1 MNKMNAVVSYGKNDF
16 CIAEVEIPVPTDDEV
31 LCRIKSVAI
40 CGSDPGLFSGH
51 YASMGWPPSY
61 PFIFG
66 HEWTGEV
73 IKTGKRVT
81 SLRPGDRVA
90 GEAHSGCGIC
100 RNCREG
106 NYNLCLN
113 YGNLQK
119 GHRHYGFLVNGAYA
133 QYGVFTAKS
142 CTKIPDNVSYD
153 DAALCDSA
161 GTALQAV
168 RLADIRQGETVAVYG
183 PGPIGNLAMQIARTK
198 GAHVIVIGRGARL
211 DACLADGADEVIDY
225 EKHEPLERLAELTGG
240 MGADAVIECAGTDT
254 AIYNSVM
261 SARKNGRVVLV
272 SMPKNK
278 DLVMP
283 VNTIVCNQIHVTG
296 SRANPNCCPEILKL
310 LAEGRIRTE
319 HLITHRFPMT
329 EMAEA
334 LDIFSKRKD
343 GAVKVIVH
351 P

>member
-1 MNKMNAVVSYGKNDF
+1 MNTMNAVISYGKNDF
-16 CIAEVEIPVPTDDEV
+16 RIVETEIPIPADNEV
-31 LCRIKSVAI
+31 LCKIKAVAV
-40 CGSDPGLFSGH
+40 CGSDPGLFSGQ
-51 YASMGWPPSY
+51 YASMGWPPFY

-73 IKTGKRVT
+73 VETGREVT
-81 SLRPGDRVA
+81 TLHPGDRVA
-90 GEAHSGCGIC
+90 GEAHSGCGKC
-100 RNCREG
+100 PNCLSG
-106 NYNLCLN
+106 NYTLCLN
-113 YGNLQK
+113 YGNFEK

-133 QYGVFTAKS
+133 EYGVFTAKS

-168 RLADIRQGETVAVYG
+168 RLANVHNGESVAVYG
-183 PGPIGNLAMQIARTK
+183 PGPIGNLAMQIAKAK
-198 GAHVIVIGRGARL
+198 GARVIVIGRGARL
-211 DACLADGADEVIDY
+211 QACMADGADEVIDY
-225 EKHEPLERLAELTGG
+225 EVYAPVERLKELTGG
-240 MGADAVIECAGTDT
+240 IGADVVIECAGTDT
-254 AIYNSVM
+254 AIYNSIL

-310 LAEGRIRTE
+310 LSEGQLKTK
-319 HLITHRFPMT
+319 HLITHHFALT
-329 EMAEA
+329 EIAEA
-334 LDIFSKRKD
+334 LDTFSKRKD

>member
-1 MNKMNAVVSYGKNDF
+1 MNTMKAVVSYGKNDF
-16 CIAEVEIPVPTDDEV
+16 HITEVNIPVPADDEV
-31 LCRIKSVAI
+31 LCRIKAVAI

-51 YASMGWPPSY
+51 YASMNWPPFY

-66 HEWTGEV
+66 HEWAGEV
-73 IKTGKRVT
+73 IEAGKHVS
-81 SLRPGDRVA
+81 SLKPGDRVA

-100 RNCREG
+100 QNCLDG

-113 YGNLQK
+113 YGNMEK

-133 QYGVFTAKS
+133 EYGVFTAKS
-142 CTKIPDNVSYD
+142 CTKIPDNISYD

-168 RLADIRQGETVAVYG
+168 RLAAIQKGETVAVYG
-183 PGPIGNLAMQIARTK
+183 PGPVGNLAMQIARSK
-198 GAHVIVIGRGARL
+198 GARTIVIGRGARL
-211 DACLADGADEVIDY
+211 SACQADGADEIIDY
-225 EKHEPLERLAELTGG
+225 EKYEPVERLKELTKGL
-240 MGADAVIECAGTDT
+240 GADAVIECAGTDT

-278 DLVMP
+278 DLILP

-296 SRANPNCCPEILKL
+296 SRANPNCCPEILRL
-310 LAEGRIRTE
+310 LSEGQIKTE
-319 HLITHRFPMT
+319 QLITHHFPLSD
-329 EMAEA
+329 MAEA
-334 LDIFSKRKD
+334 LAVFVQKKD